1 MSLFQVDLTY
11 CWEDN
16 ELTLANNRQIVHN
29 QIVLVVGFIC
39 LMTGNSPRQIG

>member
-11 CWEDN
+11 CWGYYEM
-16 ELTLANNRQIVHN
+16 TLANNRQIVHN